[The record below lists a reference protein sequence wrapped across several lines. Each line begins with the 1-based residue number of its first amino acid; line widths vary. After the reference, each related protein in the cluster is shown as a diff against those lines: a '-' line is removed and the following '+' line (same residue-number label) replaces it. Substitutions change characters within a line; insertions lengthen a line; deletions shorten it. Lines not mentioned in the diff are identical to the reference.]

1 MRWRAAIDSELQ
13 KLQLLLPFAEEKTI
27 DTRRCCS
34 ILHIQPPV
42 LARLRVTPL
51 MQDGEEMCLRAYNTS
66 RGAPLRIDY
75 QSLLRFVDYLRELH
89 AIPDRRPPKIFGRH
103 RDEDLLPFPWSDTM
117 FADEAADVLDVHPAT
132 LRNYVEE
139 GRFESYQIARGSDWR
154 ISRNSFA
161 RYLGLL
167 GAPPK
172 YAHPYGS
179 NEAASEADL

>member
-1 MRWRAAIDSELQ
+1 MRWRVAIESELQ

-51 MQDGEEMCLRAYNTS
+51 TPGSDEMCLRAYNTS

-75 QSLLRFVDYLRELH
+75 QSLLRFVDHLRELH
-89 AIPDRRPPKIFGRH
+89 AIPDRRMPKIFGRH

-117 FADEAADVLDVHPAT
+117 FIDEAAEVVDVHT
-132 LRNYVEE
+132 STILRHVEE
-139 GRFESYQIARGSDWR
+139 GRFESYQLTRKSDWR
-154 ISRNSFA
+154 ISRTSFA
-161 RYLGLL
+161 RYLETL
-167 GAPPK
+167 GAPPTS
-172 YAHPYGS
+172 ARPYGQ
-179 NEAASEADL
+179 NETAREANL